1 MAGSRSA
8 LDLYVNMANKVL
20 AAEEKTRIDAFRS
33 AKQFDS
39 LSLAW
44 DRLKRPDLAS
54 YYLECKA
61 EEQKSA
67 SAWLQAGTRYYY
79 AVPFVRD
86 ESEQPLLFQ
95 RAVFCLDQALRLDSS
110 NNEARLLLASC
121 YVESG
126 KDPMKGIGMLRDMER
141 RDSNNVKVQLNLGLF
156 SVRSGQL
163 DKALERFNKVL
174 RIDPNYIE
182 AYLHLADVYEKMN
195 ATGEAIRM
203 LESYQMKSNDPV
215 VKLEVGK
222 YIDQLKNSN

>member
-1 MAGSRSA
+1 MPGSRNT
-8 LDLYVNMANKVL
+8 LDLYLNMANKVL
-20 AAEEKTRIDAFRS
+20 AAEEKNRIDAFRA
-33 AKQFDS
+33 AKQYDS

-61 EEQKSA
+61 EVQKSA

-95 RAVFCLDQALRLDSS
+95 RAAFCLEQALRLDSS
-110 NNEARLLLASC
+110 NHEARLLLASC
-121 YVESG
+121 FVESG
-126 KDPMKGIGMLRDMER
+126 TDPMKGIGMLRDMER
-141 RDSNNVKVQLNLGLF
+141 RDSSNVKVQLSLGLF

-163 DKALERFNKVL
+163 DKALDRFRKVL
-174 RIDPNYIE
+174 RIDSNYIE
-182 AYLHLADVYEKMN
+182 VYLHLADVYEKMN

-203 LESYQMKSNDPV
+203 LETYQMKSNDPV